1 MNHKSIIARLEELE
15 RKSGLNLPVVYAR
28 YQNGETVKYY
38 GLPPMGELFNDE
50 NPIIMTYGS
59 SFADLVDALIHPVPN
74 RDIEELERDADEE

>member
-38 GLPPMGELFNDE
+38 GCHQWAIYLMKRIPL
-50 NPIIMTYGS
+50 
-59 SFADLVDALIHPVPN
+59 L
-74 RDIEELERDADEE
+74 